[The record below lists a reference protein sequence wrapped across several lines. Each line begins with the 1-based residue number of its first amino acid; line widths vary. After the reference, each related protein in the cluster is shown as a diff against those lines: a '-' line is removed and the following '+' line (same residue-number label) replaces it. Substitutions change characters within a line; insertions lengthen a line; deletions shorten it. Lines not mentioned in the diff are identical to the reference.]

1 MELNRSIKTWAE
13 DDRPREKMLL
23 KGKHALSD
31 AELIAILL
39 GSGTPTRS
47 ALDVAQDV
55 LQNSKNNLF
64 LFGKLN
70 VNELRKI
77 KGIGVAKAVT
87 LCAAIE
93 LGKRRQA
100 VGKTERIKITSA
112 QIAYKTL
119 KYDFQDLAHEEFYV
133 LYLNRGNYVLHKQQ
147 ISKGGIAG
155 TVVDGKIIFKT
166 ALDVN
171 ATGIVLAHNHPSG
184 RLFPSECDKRI
195 TRQLKEFGKLIE
207 IEVLD
212 HLIVSDTGYFSFVE
226 KGLL

>member
-70 VNELRKI
+70 VNELKKI

-100 VGKTERIKITSA
+100 VGQKERIKITSA
-112 QIAYKTL
+112 QIAYNTL

-212 HLIVSDTGYFSFVE
+212 HLIVSDNGYFSFVE
-226 KGLL
+226 KGLM